1 MAGASVKER
10 RTIYAHGGIS
20 DLQALSKGLGE
31 LNTNSAEALLIWRE
45 QSTPKP

>member
-1 MAGASVKER
+1 MAGASVNER

-20 DLQALSKGLGE
+20 DLQALSKGLSE
-31 LNTNSAEALLIWRE
+31 FNTKRAEALLIGRE